1 VRNVRLLIAFAAC
14 RQTLFPIPVIT
25 LFWRH
30 ELGMSLADVM
40 LLQAIFALAATVCEV
55 PSGYVADRIGYRGS
69 LLFAAWL
76 WFAGWIL
83 YVLAGSFAGA
93 VVAELA
99 LGTAIAFASGADS
112 ALLWVALERAG
123 RAGEYTRWEG
133 RLQAAAQT
141 AESLSAVCGGYLYA
155 VAPAPVALL
164 APAPVGVARARGRPP
179 HTRGTADERRGR
191 RWPPTSPAAAR
202 PRAPGTL
209 STRAAADDHWPQ
221 HRARPVE
228 LRAGVAD
235 PAVHG
240 RARRA
245 DRVVPADLG
254 CREPVGR
261 GRGAGE
267 PRRR

>member
-1 VRNVRLLIAFAAC
+1 
-14 RQTLFPIPVIT
+14 
-25 LFWRH
+25 
-30 ELGMSLADVM
+30 MSLADVM

-123 RAGEYTRWEG
+123 RPGEYTRWEG

-179 HTRGTADERRGR
+179 HTRGTADER
-191 RWPPTSPAAAR
+191 W
-202 PRAPGTL
+202 GTAL
-209 STRAAADDHWPQ
+209 AADISSGCSAS
-221 HRARPVE
+221 RAWYSIDTRGCGRP
-228 LRAGVAD
+228 LASASRSACRASCWCG
-235 PAVHG
+235 
-240 RARRA
+240 
-245 DRVVPADLG
+245 
-254 CREPVGR
+254 
-261 GRGAGE
+261 
-267 PRRR
+267 